1 MRFGKNNLS
10 KQLLFV
16 VGIAF
21 LLLFI
26 SLGAILPRILIP
38 VAESNIYN
46 YLREPLR
53 VYDRDADTQKLR
65 DTEIAYIYI
74 TDDSRATSMN
84 IAAVIEYENLDEILL
99 KMTKSY
105 GKFIYKHKTYY
116 YYTLTENDIT
126 KIALTNDSYINQ
138 TKTSILSA
146 IFPLV
151 LGTFLLIGLMIV
163 FWTTIVVRKIERL
176 KNKIDNIDN
185 PSYNHKIDFQ
195 LDDEIRSLALA
206 IEDMR
211 ISLINQEEYRNQMY
225 QNISHDFKTPLTVIK
240 SYIEA
245 VEDGVESESTA
256 LSTIKDQTDKLE
268 QKVHSL
274 LYLNKLDYLK
284 NSQTNST
291 ELVDM
296 EKIIREEVEKFKF
309 HRKEIKFLTNVD
321 KKSKYYGSVEN
332 WETILDNL
340 LSNFMRYAKKEI
352 RITAKQNKLI
362 LYNDG
367 ESIDEDFLEVIFT
380 PFRKGIKGEFGL
392 GLSIVKK
399 TLNVMGYDIA
409 IKNDVCSND
418 IKWFITWFVE
428 RNETWNSS

>member
-1 MRFGKNNLS
+1 MKLQKNNLS

-26 SLGAILPRILIP
+26 SLGAILPRVLIP
-38 VAESNIYN
+38 VAESNLYN
-46 YLREPLR
+46 YLREPLQ
-53 VYDRDADTQKLR
+53 VYENATETKLQ
-65 DTEIAYIYI
+65 DTEIAYVYI
-74 TDDSRATSMN
+74 ADESVATSIN
-84 IAAVIEYENLDEILL
+84 ISEVIDENNLNKILM

-105 GKFIYKHKTYY
+105 GKIIYKHKTYY
-116 YYTLTENDIT
+116 YYKLTNNNIT
-126 KIALTNDSYINQ
+126 KIALTNDSYINK

-163 FWTTIVVRKIERL
+163 LWSTIVVRKIERL

-185 PSYNHKIDFQ
+185 PTCALPIYYQ
-195 LDDEIRSLALA
+195 VDDEIRSLALA

-211 ISLINQEEYRNQMY
+211 LSLINQEEYRNQMY

-245 VEDGVESESTA
+245 VEDGVESETTA

-284 NSQTNST
+284 NTQNNSK

-296 EKIIREEVEKFKF
+296 EKIIKEEVEKFKF
-309 HRKEIKFLTNVD
+309 HRKEIKFTTNID

-340 LSNFMRYAKKEI
+340 LSNFMRYTKSEI
-352 RITAKQNKLI
+352 KITAKQNKLI

-367 ESIDEDFLEVIFT
+367 SKIDDDFLEVIFT

-399 TLNVMGYDIA
+399 TLNVMGYDIT
-409 IKNDVCSND
+409 IKNENKGVS
-418 IKWFITWFVE
+418 FIITK
-428 RNETWNSS
+428 S

>member
-1 MRFGKNNLS
+1 MNLGKNNLS

-26 SLGAILPRILIP
+26 SLGAILPRMLIP
-38 VAESNIYN
+38 VAESNLYS
-46 YLREPLR
+46 YLREPLKI
-53 VYDRDADTQKLR
+53 YNNTTDNQIK
-65 DTEIAYIYI
+65 DTEIAYIFLSENSTGLSYNLE
-74 TDDSRATSMN
+74 SL
-84 IAAVIEYENLDEILL
+84 IEYDNLEEILR
-99 KMTKSY
+99 KINKSY
-105 GKFIYKHKTYY
+105 GKFIHNHKTYY
-116 YYTLTENDIT
+116 YYTLKENDIE
-126 KIALTNDSYINQ
+126 KIALTNDNYINK

-163 FWTTIVVRKIERL
+163 FWSSVVVRKIEKL

-185 PSYNHKIDFQ
+185 PDYDHRIDFQ
-195 LDDEIRSLALA
+195 VEDEIRSLALA

-245 VEDGVESESTA
+245 VEDGVEDESTA
-256 LSTIKDQTDKLE
+256 LSTIKEQSIKLE

-284 NSQTNST
+284 NKKNIPNEQ
-291 ELVDM
+291 VDM
-296 EKIIREEVEKFKF
+296 EKIIKSEVEKFKF
-309 HRKEIKFLTNVD
+309 LRKEVKFDTIIE
-321 KKSKYYGSVEN
+321 KRSKYYGSSEN

-340 LSNFMRYAKKEI
+340 LSNFMRYAKNEI
-352 RITAKQNKLI
+352 KITAKQNKLI

-367 ESIDEDFLEVIFT
+367 ESIDEDFLERIFT

-399 TLNVMGYDIA
+399 TLNIMGYDIS
-409 IKNDVCSND
+409 IQNEKKGVS
-418 IKWFITWFVE
+418 FIITHL
-428 RNETWNSS
+428 RGTKK

>member
-1 MRFGKNNLS
+1 MSIGKNNLS

-26 SLGAILPRILIP
+26 SLGALLPRILIP

-46 YLREPLR
+46 YLREPLQI
-53 VYDRDADTQKLR
+53 YEGPMITKIQ

-74 TDDSRATSMN
+74 SGGSVATTANLPDMIPYRN
-84 IAAVIEYENLDEILL
+84 IDEILI

-105 GKFIYKHKTYY
+105 GKIIYKHKTYY
-116 YYTLTENDIT
+116 YYKLTDNEIT
-126 KIALTNDSYINQ
+126 KIAFTDDTYINR
-138 TKTSILSA
+138 TKAAILTA

-151 LGTFLLIGLMIV
+151 LGTFLLIGLMILC
-163 FWTTIVVRKIERL
+163 WSTIVVKKIERL

-185 PSYNHKIDFQ
+185 PDYNHKIDFQ
-195 LDDEIRSLALA
+195 MDDEIRSLALA

-256 LSTIKDQTDKLE
+256 LSTIKEQTDKLE
-268 QKVHSL
+268 KKVHSL

-284 NSQTNST
+284 NSQKSSM

-296 EKIIREEVEKFKF
+296 EKIIKEEVEKFKF
-309 HRKEIKFLTNVD
+309 HRKEIKFSTNID
-321 KKSKYYGSVEN
+321 KKSKYYGSTEN

-340 LSNFMRYAKKEI
+340 LSNFMRYAKNEI
-352 RITAKQNKLI
+352 SITAKQNKLI

-367 ESIDEDFLEVIFT
+367 ESIDDDFLEVIFT

-399 TLNVMGYDIA
+399 TLNVMGYDIT
-409 IKNDVCSND
+409 IKNEKKGVS
-418 IKWFITWFVE
+418 FIIAK
-428 RNETWNSS
+428 S

>member
-1 MRFGKNNLS
+1 MSLGKNNLS

-21 LLLFI
+21 ILLFI
-26 SLGAILPRILIP
+26 SLGALLPRMLIP
-38 VAESNIYN
+38 VAESNIYS
-46 YLREPLR
+46 YLSEPLKM
-53 VYDRDADTQKLR
+53 YDTSVDNKLLN
-65 DTEIAYIYI
+65 TEIAYLYLSDETI
-74 TDDSRATSMN
+74 ATSQN
-84 IAAVIEYENLDEILL
+84 IEKVIKFDNIKTLL
-99 KMTKSY
+99 SKMKEPY
-105 GKFIYKHKTYY
+105 GKFIYNHKTYY
-116 YYTLTENDIT
+116 YYTLTNDEIT
-126 KIALTNDSYINQ
+126 KIALSDDTYINK
-138 TKTSILSA
+138 TKASILSA

-151 LGTFLLIGLMIV
+151 LGTFLLIGLMLV
-163 FWTTIVVRKIERL
+163 FWSSIVVRKIEKL

-185 PSYNHKIDFQ
+185 PDYNHKVDFNT
-195 LDDEIRSLALA
+195 DDEIRSLALA

-245 VEDGVESESTA
+245 VDDGVEDETTA
-256 LSTIKDQTDKLE
+256 LNTIKQQTDKLE

-284 NSQTNST
+284 NSKNISKD
-291 ELVDM
+291 LIDM
-296 EKIIREEVEKFKF
+296 SKIINQEVEKFKF
-309 HRKEIKFLTNVD
+309 HRKDVKFEVSID
-321 KKSKYYGSVEN
+321 SKSKYYGSVEN

-340 LSNFMRYAKKEI
+340 LSNFMRYANSVIKI
-352 RITAKQNKLI
+352 VAKQNKLI

-367 ESIDEDFLEVIFT
+367 DQINNDLLEGIFT

-399 TLNVMGYDIA
+399 TLNLMDYDIT
-409 IKNDVCSND
+409 IKNEKKGVS
-418 IKWFITWFVE
+418 FIITAVKGLHK
-428 RNETWNSS
+428 